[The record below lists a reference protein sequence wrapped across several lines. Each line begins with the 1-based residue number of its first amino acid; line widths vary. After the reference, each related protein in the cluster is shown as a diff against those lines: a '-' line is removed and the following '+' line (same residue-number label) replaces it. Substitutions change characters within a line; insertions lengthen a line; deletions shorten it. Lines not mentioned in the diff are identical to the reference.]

1 MDNLPSSRLRGI
13 YWPIFGAIGALFV
26 ARMAL
31 ESVRRPVP
39 WPLIIMAGLSAA
51 GLGYLVTRHWFTR
64 RNVATAGALSVL
76 LLLPY
81 LLWPRRDLVVACQTG
96 VLALL
101 TWLCYAGSKANLPA
115 NAEGW
120 MDGITFAF
128 AVTIYLATA
137 APDLLPADA
146 GEFQL
151 ATALLGVLH
160 PPGYPLYTI
169 VGHLFIRFLP
179 LPGTTPAYRLNLL
192 SGLLAAGTLIAVARA
207 TRIWARQLGASR
219 FEALV
224 GGVVAS
230 LALGSATTFWAQATV
245 ANIRTPAILLA
256 ALALYALARFSS
268 PREPAERER
277 SLVLLGVFL
286 GLGGGHYPPLAF
298 VSLLFLMY
306 LVLCD
311 PCLVVQPWRWWRPLL
326 VGACAF
332 LLPLVYLPIRGAM
345 GAPLA
350 PEGLDTVSGFLH
362 HFLARG
368 FAGDMFAFA
377 NGVDLPQR
385 LTLVPTLFLFQ
396 FNPLLLIMALGGLLG
411 LLWREWRLFILMA
424 GALAVHT
431 FVTITYRAPQTVEYL
446 MPAYL
451 PVAIAIGLLPALC
464 SHYITA
470 LPWRTLFLPLLY
482 SLPLWAGLLNGWA
495 HAPSF
500 FELASDRS
508 TRELTG
514 AILEAAPPGALILA
528 DWHWAMP
535 LRYLQEVE
543 GRRPDVEV
551 QYVWPVAGM
560 EYRQVWEQRLRSADA
575 GRPVL
580 LTHFYE
586 FEGYTGEPLETAFL
600 LRPRPVLTP
609 TAPLVSRSE
618 NFGGLVEL
626 VGYAV
631 RGAPFRP
638 GEMAEVVLA
647 WRLTRSLSVP
657 PSFTLR
663 LIDEHG
669 RQVAQADRWLGTN
682 ALPGEIRFERLFLP
696 LYPTLPP
703 GRYRIVAGAYTTG
716 EAGFEDLLTS
726 EGSTTTEL
734 TGLELQPLSGMP
746 FTLHRFSVPFDG
758 GPVLRGADLDRS
770 IPDTLRVYLHWQG
783 PSDEERLVRV
793 RSADG
798 AEAIASLPS
807 LPAGAYQTVALDM
820 PGGTSGSLWL
830 SLEDAANTT
839 KRAAGAWR
847 WPIQKLRLPSP
858 SRDALF
864 VPLGNEMAVIGVQTL
879 RTHSDERSVLAPAP
893 QPTEAVAVDVVLVGL
908 RPLVDDYS
916 TSVRLTDTAGQRLAM
931 HDYQPALGAIPTL
944 KWIRGSRVVDR
955 HIIPLPTGA
964 AGEAVQATLVVY
976 ERFRLTPLPAPD
988 GRLTEVSLGTF
999 DLPET
1004 AKR

>member
-1 MDNLPSSRLRGI
+1 MDNLSSSRLHGI
-13 YWPIFGAIGALFV
+13 CLPMCGAIGALFV

-39 WPLIIMAGLSAA
+39 WPLIILAGLSAA
-51 GLGYLVTRHWFTR
+51 ALGYLVTRYWFTR
-64 RNVATAGALSVL
+64 VRTAGACVLPLL

-81 LLWPRRDLVVACQTG
+81 VVWPGRDLVVACQTG

-115 NAEGW
+115 NVEGW
-120 MDGITFAF
+120 TDGVMF
-128 AVTIYLATA
+128 AVAATIYLATT

-151 ATALLGVLH
+151 AIALLGVLH

-169 VGHLFIRFLP
+169 LGHLFIRFLP

-192 SGLLAAGTLIAVARA
+192 SGLLAAGTLVPVARA

-219 FEALV
+219 FGALV

-230 LALGSATTFWAQATV
+230 LALGSATTFWAQATM
-245 ANIRTPAILLA
+245 ANIRTPAIFLA

-268 PREPAERER
+268 RHEPVERER

-298 VSLLFLMY
+298 VSIFFLLY

-311 PCLVVQPWRWWRPLL
+311 PCLVVQPRRWWRPLL
-326 VGACAF
+326 AGMCAF
-332 LLPLVYLPIRGAM
+332 LLPLVYLPVRGAM
-345 GAPLA
+345 GGPLA
-350 PEGLDTVSGFLH
+350 PEGLDTVPGFLH

-396 FNPLLLIMALGGLLG
+396 FNPFLLVMALGGLLG

-424 GALAVHT
+424 GALVVHT

-464 SHYITA
+464 SHHIA
-470 LPWRTLFLPLLY
+470 PLPWRALSLPLLC
-482 SLPLWAGLLNGWA
+482 SLPLWAGLLNGWV
-495 HAPSF
+495 HAPGF

-508 TRELTG
+508 TRELAG
-514 AILEAAPPGALILA
+514 AMLEAAPPGALILA

-543 GRRPDVEV
+543 GHRPDVEV

-560 EYRQVWEQRLRSADA
+560 EYRQVWEQRLRSANT

-586 FEGYTGEPLETAFL
+586 FDGYTVEPLETAFL
-600 LRPRPVLTP
+600 LRPRPVTTP
-609 TAPLVSRSE
+609 TAPLVSRAE
-618 NFGGLVEL
+618 TFGGLVEL
-626 VGYAV
+626 VGYTI

-638 GEMAEVVLA
+638 GEMVEIVLA
-647 WRLTRSLSVP
+647 WRPTGPLSVS

-663 LIDEHG
+663 LTDEHG
-669 RQVAQADRWLGTN
+669 HQVAQADRWLGTD

-716 EAGFEDLLTS
+716 EAGFEDLLTA

-734 TGLELQPLSGMP
+734 AGLELQPLSAVP
-746 FTLHRFSVPFDG
+746 FTLHRFFVPFDG
-758 GPVLRGADLDRS
+758 GPLLRGADLDRS

-783 PSDEERLVRV
+783 PSDGERWVRV
-793 RSADG
+793 RSTGG
-798 AEAIASLPS
+798 AEAIASLPR
-807 LPAGAYQTVALDM
+807 LPAGAYQTVALDL
-820 PGGTSGSLWL
+820 PGGTSGPLWL
-830 SLEDAANTT
+830 SLEDAANAT
-839 KRAAGAWR
+839 KQAAGGWG
-847 WPIQKLRLPSP
+847 WPTQRLRLPTP
-858 SRDALF
+858 SRDVLF
-864 VPLGNEMAVIGVQTL
+864 VPLGNEMAVIGV
-879 RTHSDERSVLAPAP
+879 RTQRTRSDERSVLAPAP
-893 QPTEAVAVDVVLVGL
+893 QPTEAVAVDVVLMGL

-916 TSVRLTDTAGQRLAM
+916 TSVRLTDTAGRRLAM

-955 HIIPLPTGA
+955 HIIPLPSGL
-964 AGEAVQATLVVY
+964 AGGAVQATLVVY
-976 ERFRLTPLPAPD
+976 ERFCLTPLPVPD

-999 DLPET
+999 YLPEAT
-1004 AKR
+1004 KR

>member
-1 MDNLPSSRLRGI
+1 MDNLPTSRLRGT
-13 YWPIFGAIGALFV
+13 YLPICIAIGALFV

-31 ESVRRPVP
+31 ESVRRPVS
-39 WPLIIMAGLSAA
+39 WPVVVLAGLSAA
-51 GLGYLVTRHWFTR
+51 ALGYFVTRHWLTR
-64 RNVATAGALSVL
+64 RNAVTACALPML

-81 LLWPRRDLVVACQTG
+81 LLWPRRDLALACQTG

-115 NAEGW
+115 SVEGW
-120 MDGITFAF
+120 ADGITFAI
-128 AVTIYLATA
+128 AATIYLATV

-192 SGLLAAGTLIAVARA
+192 SGLLAAGTLIPVARA

-245 ANIRTPAILLA
+245 ANIRTPAIFLA

-277 SLVLLGVFL
+277 SLVLFGVFL

-298 VSLLFLMY
+298 VSLFFLLYM
-306 LVLCD
+306 VLCD
-311 PCLVVQPWRWWRPLL
+311 PCLVRQPWRWRRPLL
-326 VGACAF
+326 AGACAF

-350 PEGLDTVSGFLH
+350 PEGLDTVPGFLH

-377 NGVDLPQR
+377 NSADLLQR

-396 FNPLLLIMALGGLLG
+396 FNPLLLVMALGGLLG
-411 LLWREWRLFILMA
+411 LLWREWRLFLLMA
-424 GALAVHT
+424 GALTVHT

-470 LPWRTLFLPLLY
+470 LPWHTLFLPLLY
-482 SLPLWAGLLNGWA
+482 SLPLWAGLLNGWV

-508 TRELTG
+508 TRELAG
-514 AILEAAPPGALILA
+514 AMLKAAPPGALILA

-543 GRRPDVEV
+543 GQRPDVEV

-560 EYRQVWEQRLRSADA
+560 EYHQIWEQRLRSADA

-586 FEGYTGEPLETAFL
+586 FDGYTVEPLETAFL
-600 LRPRPVLTP
+600 LRPRPVMTP
-609 TAPLVSRSE
+609 TAPLVPLAQT
-618 NFGGLVEL
+618 FGGLVEL
-626 VGYAV
+626 VGYTL
-631 RGAPFRP
+631 RGAPFQP
-638 GEMAEVVLA
+638 GEMAEIVLA
-647 WRLTRSLSVP
+647 WRPTGPLSVP

-669 RQVAQADRWLGTN
+669 HQVAQADRWLGTD
-682 ALPGEIRFERLFLP
+682 AMPGEIRFERLFLP
-696 LYPTLPP
+696 LYLTLPP
-703 GRYRIVAGAYTTG
+703 GRYRIVVGAYITG
-716 EAGFEDLLTS
+716 EAGFEDLLAS

-746 FTLHRFSVPFDG
+746 FTLRRFSVPFDS
-758 GPVLRGADLDRS
+758 GPLLRGADFDRS

-783 PSDEERLVRV
+783 PSDEERWVRIH
-793 RSADG
+793 STDG
-798 AEAIASLPS
+798 AEAIASLPP
-807 LPAGAYQTVALDM
+807 LPAGAYQTIALDM
-820 PGGTSGSLWL
+820 PGGTSGPLWL
-830 SLEDAANTT
+830 SLEDAANTEEW
-839 KRAAGAWR
+839 AAGAWG
-847 WPIQKLRLPSP
+847 WPLQELCLPMP
-858 SRDALF
+858 SDGALF
-864 VPLGNEMAVIGVQTL
+864 VPLGNEMAVTGVQVQ
-879 RTHSDERSVLAPAP
+879 RTRSDERSVLAPAP
-893 QPTEAVAVDVVLVGL
+893 QPAEAMAVDVMLVGL

-916 TSVRLTDTAGQRLAM
+916 TSVRLTDTTGQRLAM

-955 HIIPLPTGA
+955 HIIPLPTGS
-964 AGEAVQATLVVY
+964 AGKAVQATLVVY
-976 ERFRLTPLPAPD
+976 ERFRLAPLPVPD

-999 DLPET
+999 YLPEA